1 MKKTCIKRQSSTDE
15 PKPLHKPLHKPP
27 IPFNIHVHGAYYRH
41 QRDRCGPEDT
51 RYVLFM
57 LDTSG
62 SISRDE
68 FNQMIHVHQLSRLTF
83 YFCKAA
89 VMTFNHEYYVEF
101 CFGCHEST
109 NCHRRKRLRDIMY
122 TIRYHGG
129 WTHTAGAA
137 QCACNYVF
145 SDECGFDES
154 NACIDVIVVT
164 DGRSNDPSLEVCEEI
179 QCLRNA
185 PHLQN
190 AQVSTLWEFR
200 MESMMMR

>member
-1 MKKTCIKRQSSTDE
+1 MLNSALDAMKVLIVIDVNDFAISCTLSGI
-15 PKPLHKPLHKPP
+15 
-27 IPFNIHVHGAYYRH
+27 YR
-41 QRDRCGPEDT
+41 
-51 RYVLFM
+51 
-57 LDTSG
+57 
-62 SISRDE
+62 
-68 FNQMIHVHQLSRLTF
+68 
-83 YFCKAA
+83 
-89 VMTFNHEYYVEF
+89 
-101 CFGCHEST
+101 
-109 NCHRRKRLRDIMY
+109 
-122 TIRYHGG
+122 GG